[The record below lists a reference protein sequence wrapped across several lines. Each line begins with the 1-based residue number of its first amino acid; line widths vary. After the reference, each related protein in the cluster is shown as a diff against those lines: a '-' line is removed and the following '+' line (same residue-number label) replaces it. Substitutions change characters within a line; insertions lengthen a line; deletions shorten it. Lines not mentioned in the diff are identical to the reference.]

1 MKTQIYRPF
10 VSTLPDNDDHP
21 YRSHAW
27 KPQDTEYDAWDLEV
41 VGEIPEELAGVYLRN
56 TENPLMEAIGR
67 YHPFDGDGMLHSIS
81 FADGEARYR
90 NRFVRT
96 AGLLAEQD
104 AGEALYAGLAE
115 PPKRTIADHGWGART
130 MMKDSSST
138 DVVVHRGMALSSFYQ
153 CGDLYRLDP
162 VTLEPDGV
170 ETWGGAFPFE
180 GVSAHTKVDEATGEM
195 LFFNYST
202 EAPFMKYGVV
212 DAAGNLAH
220 YIDVPLP
227 GPRLPHDMAFTEN
240 YAILNDCP
248 LFWDAEA
255 MEAGYYVP
263 KFHRDTPTR
272 LAVVPRRGSTQ
283 DIVWFEADPTFVLH
297 WINAYEDGDE
307 IVLDG
312 FYEEQPAPEAQPGD
326 TLETMMFRYIDMHR
340 MLPRAHRWR
349 MNLRTGRCT
358 EEHLSETT
366 MEFAMINQRFAGRPY
381 RYSYNAIPAD
391 GWFGFEGI
399 IKHDVVSG
407 AETAYRLP
415 DGVFNSETVMAP
427 RPGSTAEDDGWLITF
442 TSDVIND
449 ESRCLIF
456 DAESPADGPV
466 ASIGLPERIS
476 SGTHAT
482 WAPASALNERPA
494 VGL

>member
-1 MKTQIYRPF
+1 MKVQTHRPF
-10 VSTLPDNDDHP
+10 VSTLPRNDDHP

-27 KPQDTEYDAWDLEV
+27 KPQDTEYDAWDLDV
-41 VGEIPEELAGVYLRN
+41 IGEIPEELAGAYIRN

-81 FADGEARYR
+81 FADGEARYH

-104 AGEALYAGLAE
+104 AGEPLYAGLAE
-115 PPKRTIADHGWGART
+115 PPKRTIADHGWGARSL
-130 MMKDSSST
+130 MKDASST
-138 DVVVHRGMALSSFYQ
+138 DVVVHRGKALSSFYQ
-153 CGDLYRLDP
+153 CGELYRLDP

-170 ETWGGAFPFE
+170 ETWGGAFPAE
-180 GVSAHTKVDEATGEM
+180 GVSAHTKVDEATGEL

-202 EAPFMKYGVV
+202 DAPFMKYGVV
-212 DAAGNLAH
+212 DESGQLAH

-240 YAILNDCP
+240 YAILNDFP
-248 LFWDAEA
+248 LFWDVEA
-255 MEAGYYVP
+255 MQSGYYVP
-263 KFHRDTPTR
+263 RMHDLPTR
-272 LAVVPRRGSTQ
+272 LAVIPRRGSTE
-283 DIVWFEADPTFVLH
+283 DIIWFEADPTFVLH
-297 WINAYEDGDE
+297 WTNAYEDGDE

-312 FYEEQPAPEAQPGD
+312 FYEEQPAPEAEPGD
-326 TLETMMFRYIDMHR
+326 SLETMMFRYIDMHR

-349 MNLRTGRCT
+349 MNLRTGTCT

-366 MEFAMINQRFAGRPY
+366 MEFPMINQRVAGRPY
-381 RYSYNAIPAD
+381 RYSYNALPTE
-391 GWFGFEGI
+391 GWFGFEGL
-399 IKHDVVSG
+399 IKHDVVNG
-407 AETAYRLP
+407 TETTYKLP

-427 RPGSTAEDDGWLITF
+427 RPGGTEEDDGWLITF

-456 DAESPADGPV
+456 DAQSPGDGPV

-482 WAPASALNERPA
+482 WAPASTLT
-494 VGL
+494 

>member
-1 MKTQIYRPF
+1 MKVQSRRPF
-10 VSTLPDNDDHP
+10 VSTLPADDDHP

-27 KPQDTEYDAWDLEV
+27 RPQDTEYDAWDLDV
-41 VGEIPEELAGVYLRN
+41 VGKIPSELAGVYLRN

-90 NRFVRT
+90 NRFVPT
-96 AGLLAEQD
+96 AGLLAEQA
-104 AGEALYAGLAE
+104 AGQPQYAGLAE
-115 PPKRTIADHGWGART
+115 PPERTIAESGWGART

-162 VTLEPDGV
+162 QTLEPDGV
-170 ETWGGAFPFE
+170 ETWGGAFPAE
-180 GVSAHTKVDEATGEM
+180 GVSAHSKVDEATGEL

-202 EAPFMKYGVV
+202 DAPFMKYGVV
-212 DAAGNLAH
+212 DESGSLTH
-220 YIDVPLP
+220 YIDIPLP

-248 LFWDAEA
+248 LFWDEQA
-255 MEAGYYVP
+255 MQVGRYSAR
-263 KFHRDTPTR
+263 FHPELPTR
-272 LAVVPRRGSTQ
+272 LAVVPRRGSTK
-283 DIVWFEADPTFVLH
+283 DIMWFEADPTFVLH

-312 FYEEQPAPEAQPGD
+312 FFEEEPVPRAKPGES
-326 TLETMMFRYIDMHR
+326 LESMMFRFVDMHR

-349 MNLRTGRCT
+349 MNLRTGACT
-358 EEHLSETT
+358 EEHLSDRT
-366 MEFAMINQRFAGRPY
+366 MEFGMINQRVAGRPY
-381 RYSYNAIPAD
+381 RFAYNALPTN

-399 IKHDVVSG
+399 VKHDVVAG
-407 AETAYRLP
+407 TETEYRLP
-415 DGVFNSETVMAP
+415 DGVFNSETVVAP
-427 RPGSTAEDDGWLITF
+427 RPGGTAEDDGWLITF
-442 TSDVIND
+442 TSDMNKD

-456 DAESPADGPV
+456 DAESPEHGPV
-466 ASIGLPERIS
+466 ASIQLPERIS

-482 WAPASALNERPA
+482 WAPANALD
-494 VGL
+494 